1 MRTLRFI
8 GMAIIAV
15 IMSVNFTACSDDDGD
30 EVIFVLSEEDKTMQ
44 FTDEGGEK
52 NISFKLNSE
61 EWHSYPTDKAVNW
74 VSYTPQEGNRGDNTV
89 TFKVLRNIGPSRNY
103 SVTFSSQYNRY
114 DATWIHVVINQQGT
128 DDTSGVYT
136 IELEAGT
143 LPGIISEE
151 YRSSITELTLKGDL
165 NGADILLLRRMLNRS
180 PFYDGALAVLN
191 LADANI
197 VEGGGDYDEAANVT
211 ELTSNDEIGDG
222 MFSAGSRDILESII
236 LPNSVK
242 VIGTSAFRDRGNLT
256 TIIIPDNVTT
266 IKEYAFDSC
275 TKLTSLEIGSK
286 VEEIGIY
293 AFWGTHLKEIH
304 IKTPIPP
311 TIDFNTFDSFA
322 YNATLY
328 VPIGS
333 IDTYKSTENW
343 SKFKNIVEE

>member
-52 NISFKLNSE
+52 NFSFKLNSE

-74 VSYTPQEGNRGDNTV
+74 VSYTPQEGNGGDNTV
-89 TFKVLRNIGPSRNY
+89 TFKVLRNIGPSRSY
-103 SVTFSSQYNRY
+103 GVTLSSKYNRY
-114 DATWIHVVINQQGT
+114 DATWIYLVINQQGT

-165 NGADILLLRRMLNRS
+165 NGADILLLRRMLN
-180 PFYDGALAVLN
+180 PFYDGTLAVLN

-197 VEGGGDYDEAANVT
+197 VEGGGDYDEAINVT
-211 ELTSNDEIGDG
+211 KFTSNDEIGDG
-222 MFSAGSRDILESII
+222 MFSAGSRDALKSII

-242 VIGTSAFRDRGNLT
+242 VIGSSAFRDRENLT
-256 TIIIPDNVTT
+256 TIVIPDNVTT
-266 IKEYAFDSC
+266 IKENAFC
-275 TKLTSLEIGSK
+275 RCI
-286 VEEIGIY
+286 
-293 AFWGTHLKEIH
+293 
-304 IKTPIPP
+304 
-311 TIDFNTFDSFA
+311 
-322 YNATLY
+322 
-328 VPIGS
+328 
-333 IDTYKSTENW
+333 
-343 SKFKNIVEE
+343 